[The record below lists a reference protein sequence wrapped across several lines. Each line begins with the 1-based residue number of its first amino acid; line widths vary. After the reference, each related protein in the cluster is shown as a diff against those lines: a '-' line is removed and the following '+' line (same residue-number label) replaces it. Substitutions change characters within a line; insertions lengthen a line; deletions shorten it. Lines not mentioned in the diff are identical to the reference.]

1 MYKKKLYLHCSSSQ
15 IGLPESH
22 CIVCT
27 HIQRAVARFRTL
39 GQNPKISPPWIIT
52 PLRPKNI
59 TTLDFN
65 TSKDSASSLADF
77 PMQNWDFVV

>member
-1 MYKKKLYLHCSSSQ
+1 MYKKNCIYTVVRHRFVCPAKA
-15 IGLPESH
+15 
-22 CIVCT
+22 IVCT
-27 HIQRAVARFRTL
+27 HIQRTVARFRTL

-59 TTLDFN
+59 TTLDYN
-65 TSKDSASSLADF
+65 TSTDSASSLADF